1 MITPDP
7 VPAAPSAGEP
17 QENRLLAALAHLSFI
32 SGFWLVAP
40 IAIYV
45 VKRKESRFVAFHA
58 LQAVLVQVV
67 FGVVMTLGFIGFVI
81 LMAVAGGRRSDTL
94 AMVVFALPLCGL
106 ALGLL
111 TLFTVHA
118 VAAFRAWRGEGW
130 SIPLVGGL
138 ARAIMGADTGVPK
151 GG

>member
-1 MITPDP
+1 MIIPDP
-7 VPAAPSAGEP
+7 IPGAPSAVEP

-32 SGFWLVAP
+32 TGFWLIAP

-67 FGVVMTLGFIGFVI
+67 FGVVMTLGFIGFVV
-81 LMAVAGGRRSDTL
+81 LTAVAGSSRSDAL
-94 AMVVFALPLCGL
+94 AMVVFTLPLGGF

-138 ARAIMGADTGVPK
+138 ARAILGADVGAAK

>member
-1 MITPDP
+1 MIPGSP
-7 VPAAPSAGEP
+7 FPGAPSAALT

-32 SGFWLVAP
+32 TGFWFVAP

-45 VKRKESRFVAFHA
+45 IKRKESRFVAFHA

-67 FGVVMTLGFIGFVI
+67 FGVVMTLGFIGFIV
-81 LMAVAGGRRSDTL
+81 LMAVAGSSRDDAL
-94 AMVVFALPLCGL
+94 AGLIFALPLGGFAL
-106 ALGLL
+106 ALLG
-111 TLFTVHA
+111 LFTVHA

-138 ARAIMGADTGVPK
+138 ARAIMGADVGVAK
-151 GG
+151 EA